1 MSHLSNCHHNNAPE
15 RVNILGVGISAITP
29 EGAVR
34 QMSAW
39 IEAKDYKYINVCT
52 VHTVMECQRNPNLR
66 DIVNRSGLATPDGM
80 PLVWFCRCHGKK
92 NVTRVYGP
100 DLMLSFCEFSAIKG
114 YRHFFYGGQ
123 PGVAQLLV
131 NVLKKNYPRLQVAGA
146 YSPPFRPTGTLEEP
160 EVIKEINDA
169 RPDVVWVGLGT
180 PKQDFWVSQHRP
192 FLDAPVLVA
201 VGAAFDF
208 HTGRVPQAPSWMQR
222 SGLEWLFRLL
232 QEPRRLAF
240 RYLVYNPLFIM
251 HILLQITNLRTY
263 SIK

>member
-180 PKQDFWVSQHRP
+180 PKPGSASTE
-192 FLDAPVLVA
+192 LDATKWTRM
-201 VGAAFDF
+201 AFS
-208 HTGRVPQAPSWMQR
+208 PSAGTTQI
-222 SGLEWLFRLL
+222 GLSLL
-232 QEPRRLAF
+232 GLQSSF
-240 RYLVYNPLFIM
+240 YNAYSPTNNKST
-251 HILLQITNLRTY
+251 HLLYQVKSCL
-263 SIK
+263 